1 MTWREQFHRPLH
13 LGKSFLKWLA
23 LGITMGAIGGALGA
37 LFHHLLHFVTQVRG
51 ENPWLVWLLPVGGL
65 LSIGWYHLL

>member
-1 MTWREQFHRPLH
+1 MTWREQFHGPLH

-37 LFHHLLHFVTQVRG
+37 LFRHLLHFVTQVRG